1 MSLLKLAIAYIAAY
15 CEKHSRCDGCR
26 LYRDGE
32 GGCTI
37 QNTGLPPQ
45 DWDVDYMVKESRK

>member
-15 CEKHSRCDGCR
+15 CEKHRGCDGCR

-45 DWDVDYMVKESRK
+45 DWDADYMVKEIRK

>member
-15 CEKHSRCDGCR
+15 CEKHVGCDGCR
-26 LYRDGE
+26 LYRNVD
-32 GGCTI
+32 GCTI